1 MDMDRRSFMQVLSG
15 ATLGVLARA
24 DEPAPRPR
32 VAMCDWS
39 LGLMA
44 SPDAF
49 ARAKEIG
56 LDGVEVSVGHIADD
70 LWLRRPEAQELF
82 LAAAGEH
89 GIAVPS
95 MALGVLNEVPL
106 KSDER
111 AAVWVHDS
119 IEVAHNLGA
128 TRLLLAFFGAGELD
142 MADEAGID
150 QVVEVLRREAPRA
163 EEAGVVLGLENYL
176 SAEDNLRILEWVD
189 SDFVRVY
196 YDLRNSADKG
206 YDVPA
211 EIRRLGDRICQV
223 HLKNGGSPLSEPEN
237 VDFPACA
244 EALEEI
250 GYRGW
255 LVLETASPND
265 VIEDTRANLEYARA
279 TFAACAPEE

>member
-1 MDMDRRSFMQVLSG
+1 MANPG
-15 ATLGVLARA
+15 AFALAR
-24 DEPAPRPR
+24 
-32 VAMCDWS
+32 
-39 LGLMA
+39 
-44 SPDAF
+44 
-49 ARAKEIG
+49 EIG

-70 LWLRRPEAQELF
+70 LWLRRPEVQEQF
-82 LAAAGEH
+82 LAAAEEH
-89 GIAVPS
+89 GIGIPS

-119 IEVAHNLGA
+119 IDVAHNLGA

-142 MADEAGID
+142 MADEAAID
-150 QVVEVLRREAPRA
+150 HVVEILRREAPRA
-163 EEAGVVLGLENYL
+163 EDADVILGLENYL
-176 SAEDNLRILEWVD
+176 CAEDNLRILERVD

-223 HLKNGGSPLSEPEN
+223 HLKNGGSRLAERKN

-244 EALEEI
+244 EALESI

-255 LVLETASPND
+255 LVLETASPAG
-265 VIEDTRANLEYARA
+265 VVEDTRASLEYAREA
-279 TFAACAPEE
+279 FAACAPED